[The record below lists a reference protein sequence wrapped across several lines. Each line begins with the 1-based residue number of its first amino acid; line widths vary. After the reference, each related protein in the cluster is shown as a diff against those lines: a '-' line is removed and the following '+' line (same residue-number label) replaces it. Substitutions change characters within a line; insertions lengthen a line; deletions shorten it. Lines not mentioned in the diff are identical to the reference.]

1 LEHWVSI
8 FTYSH
13 SATRLIYD
21 VRDAATGIA
30 GVALFWQTSEEVQ
43 VIIVNLG
50 VAFHSCS
57 VAINIIATALIAGR
71 LLYQRRLIK
80 QLGGDHSQEYLSAS
94 AIFAESGALYSITGL
109 VYIPLY
115 GVDSPLIYVF
125 APLLEA
131 ASVSLGIFCCCSY
144 ERSHRYALSGNCSNA
159 HPYPDRTRC
168 RRLTT
173 DTYSDLSAQGQE
185 KKGA

>member
-1 LEHWVSI
+1 MDRMVRNVRNRHNSFNLVYWNIGSVFPHI
-8 FTYSH
+8 LIPLH
-13 SATRLIYD
+13 RLIYD
-21 VRDAATGIA
+21 VRNAATGIA
-30 GVALFWQTSEEVQ
+30 GVALFWQTSEDVQ

-80 QLGGDHSQEYLSAS
+80 NLGGDHSQEYLSAS

-131 ASVSLGIFCCCSY
+131 ASVCLDIFYCCIY
-144 ERSHRYALSGNCSNA
+144 
-159 HPYPDRTRC
+159 
-168 RRLTT
+168 
-173 DTYSDLSAQGQE
+173 
-185 KKGA
+185 